1 MNTQKR
7 PVIYLRRPSD
17 LTAEEW
23 EWITE
28 VIPAATSGGRPRT
41 LWRRA
46 VLTAI
51 LYVPKGGIQWR
62 MLPVHLPKW
71 QSVSQALRAWTLPGG
86 WVSIH
91 DT

>member
-1 MNTQKR
+1 M
-7 PVIYLRRPSD
+7 
-17 LTAEEW
+17 
-23 EWITE
+23 
-28 VIPAATSGGRPRT
+28 IPAATSGGRPRT

-71 QSVSQALRAWTLPGG
+71 QSVYHYLRAWKLQGV
-86 WVSIH
+86 WIRIH
-91 DT
+91 DTLRDARASEKKRSGTNIPRRGVSIVSR